1 MPSIITI
8 NQFSPH
14 YPRRLLDL
22 VDAPKQIY
30 CIGQLETL
38 NKLGLAIV
46 GSRKAS
52 LEGIKQS
59 HRFAK
64 ALSLEGFCIISG
76 LAQGIDAAA
85 HRGALESGTKHPTI
99 AICGSG
105 LDTCYPR
112 HHQPL
117 FDEIAQKGLLLS
129 EYPPG
134 TGVKPFHFPKRNR
147 LIAALSVGTLVVEA
161 TIKSGSLISA
171 RQAANLG
178 REVFAIPRS
187 IEEQGSEGCHHL
199 IKDGAKL
206 TQHISDILDELQPYQ
221 GFSLVKQV

>member
-8 NQFSPH
+8 NQFNPY

-30 CIGQLETL
+30 CLGQLETL
-38 NKLGLAIV
+38 NKTGLAIV

-52 LEGIKQS
+52 LQGIKQS
-59 HRFAK
+59 YRFAK
-64 ALSLEGFCIISG
+64 GLSLEGFCIISG
-76 LAQGIDAAA
+76 LAEGIDAAA
-85 HRGALESGTKHPTI
+85 HRGALESGVTHPTI

-105 LDTCYPR
+105 LDICYPK

-117 FDEIAQKGLLLS
+117 FHEISQKGLLLS

-161 TIKSGSLISA
+161 TMKSGSLISA
-171 RQAANLG
+171 RQATNLG

-187 IEEQGSEGCHHL
+187 IEEKGGEGCHYL

-206 TQHISDILDELQPYQ
+206 TQHVSDILDELQPYQ
-221 GFSLVKQV
+221 RVSLVKQV